1 MRASQ
6 TEPMRLAFFTEAYAP
21 QVNGVVTTLGK
32 LTEYL
37 TSRGHQV
44 LLAVPRNRKNPKG
57 ENVVEFQ
64 SIPLPVYPE
73 MPIILPH
80 WGFHRK
86 GLAKVDAF
94 GPDLVHILTPGVL
107 AFFGQKWARQH
118 GYPVVASYETDIIRY
133 MHYYGFGAFEPRV
146 WGYLTWLFNNC
157 QQTYVPSHDTK
168 RFLESKGICNVEVFE
183 RGVDTTRFH
192 PSKRSEAL
200 RRQLGVEPDGVLIS
214 YVGRLS
220 KEKNLELLLRCV
232 KKLTRDYP
240 KTQLVVTGEGPFQRT
255 LKRRFAHPRITFTGV
270 KRGEELASVYA
281 SADIFALPSST
292 ETLSLVAMEAM
303 ASGVPVLA
311 MNAGG
316 VRDVVEHQ
324 RTGLLANSAEEFE
337 AFLQRLMEEAP
348 LRSVLGQAGR
358 RYAEGKSWRHALQN
372 LECSYQEIIAR
383 KCVAVA

>member
-1 MRASQ
+1 MRI
-6 TEPMRLAFFTEAYAP
+6 AFFTETFAP

-32 LTEYL
+32 LTDYL
-37 TSRGHQV
+37 SSRGHQV
-44 LLAVPRNRKNPKG
+44 LWAVPRNRKNPKWD
-57 ENVVEFQ
+57 NVVEFR

-86 GLAKVDAF
+86 GLAQIEAF
-94 GPDLVHILTPGVL
+94 KPDLVHLLTPGVL
-107 AFFGQKWARQH
+107 AYFGQKWARQH

-133 MHYYGFGAFEPRV
+133 MHYYGFGAFESRV

-168 RFLESKGICNVEVFE
+168 RFLESKGICHVEVFD

-192 PSKRSEAL
+192 PSKRTEAI
-200 RRQLGVEPDGVLIS
+200 RRQLGVEPGGVLIL

-220 KEKNLELLLRCV
+220 KEKKLGLLLRCV
-232 KKLTRDYP
+232 KKLTCDYP
-240 KTQLVVTGEGPFQRT
+240 TTQLVVTGEGPWQRT

-270 KRGEELASVYA
+270 KRGEDLAAVFA

-292 ETLSLVAMEAM
+292 ETLSLVALEAM

-316 VRDVVEHQ
+316 VRDIVEHQ
-324 RTGLLANSAEEFE
+324 RTGLLANTAEEFE
-337 AFLQRLMEEAP
+337 AFLRRFIEDAS
-348 LRSVLGQAGR
+348 LRSTLGQTGR
-358 RYAEGKSWRHALQN
+358 RYAEGKSWTHALQD
-372 LECSYQEIIAR
+372 LECSYQEVIAR
-383 KCVAVA
+383 KCVAVS